1 METARP
7 FSSGEA
13 LQVKKPIFTDVL
25 GFGFRVSGF
34 GSKPENQ
41 NTSLSVTRNKKLGI
55 RNCSFSGNL
64 GVSNGDAQRQ
74 ASLHIKLC
82 RSHQEI
88 VMQVNRREG
97 EARPLKE
104 CPGLPPTARRPLI
117 NNRLQRM
124 GN

>member
-13 LQVKKPIFTDVL
+13 LQVKKPIRNSHTKSSPPPFTEGGDGGIFHLAPRTVN
-25 GFGFRVSGF
+25 
-34 GSKPENQ
+34 GS
-41 NTSLSVTRNKKLGI
+41 
-55 RNCSFSGNL
+55 FAGNL

-82 RSHQEI
+82 RGHQEI
-88 VMQVNRREG
+88 VMQVDRREG
-97 EARPLKE
+97 ETRPLKE